1 MNSNNNDQKTL
12 CNMLEC
18 DIDCTQDFYAYNIPI
33 VKFDYN
39 HFNLKC
45 FISVLNIALIF
56 LFNSCMT
63 REQDDR
69 NQPTDPISDSVV
81 HTPITYNF
89 YIENSGSMKGY
100 FANNDYNIKTII
112 TEYYDR
118 ISEKNTT
125 ELDTITLNY
134 INATIEKSNL
144 DIKTFVNTT
153 RNHCTAAYTK
163 IDDIL
168 AIAMD
173 SLKDNQVN
181 IIISDFCFSSDYSNI
196 AIAQSGITRLFTT
209 RLNKDKDMAIAI
221 FKYDCDFNGK
231 YYPGGLSCSHRL
243 PIYIWAFGS
252 NLQIKEIAR
261 LPIKEL
267 HEEMIIQQHQYLIPE
282 FEVKN
287 GRMLDKNDNSII
299 VSKWSTERNSNDYI
313 LKFKVDMS
321 SISLGETYL
330 VDINKYVVNGD
341 YVINRIEKDPNTEI
355 YTYSI
360 ITNHPSPGVVKISL
374 INSIP
379 SWVDKSNFDGDG
391 VPNEG
396 QTLGIKPLI
405 EGVYDAY
412 NNKNSKYLTININIK

>member
-144 DIKTFVNTT
+144 DIKTLLS
-153 RNHCTAAYTK
+153 TK
-163 IDDIL
+163 
-168 AIAMD
+168 
-173 SLKDNQVN
+173 N
-181 IIISDFCFSSDYSNI
+181 C
-196 AIAQSGITRLFTT
+196 
-209 RLNKDKDMAIAI
+209 
-221 FKYDCDFNGK
+221 
-231 YYPGGLSCSHRL
+231 
-243 PIYIWAFGS
+243 
-252 NLQIKEIAR
+252 
-261 LPIKEL
+261 
-267 HEEMIIQQHQYLIPE
+267 
-282 FEVKN
+282 
-287 GRMLDKNDNSII
+287 
-299 VSKWSTERNSNDYI
+299 
-313 LKFKVDMS
+313 
-321 SISLGETYL
+321 
-330 VDINKYVVNGD
+330 
-341 YVINRIEKDPNTEI
+341 
-355 YTYSI
+355 
-360 ITNHPSPGVVKISL
+360 
-374 INSIP
+374 
-379 SWVDKSNFDGDG
+379 
-391 VPNEG
+391 
-396 QTLGIKPLI
+396 
-405 EGVYDAY
+405 
-412 NNKNSKYLTININIK
+412 